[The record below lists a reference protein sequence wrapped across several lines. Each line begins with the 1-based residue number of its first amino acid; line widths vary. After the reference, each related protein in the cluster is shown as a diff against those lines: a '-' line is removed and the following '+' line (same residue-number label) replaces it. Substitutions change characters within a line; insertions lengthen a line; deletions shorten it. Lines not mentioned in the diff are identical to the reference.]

1 MCPITTAMLGAGATT
16 AMATMANAQFLMS
29 ALSIGGGAIGQARQ
43 QSALYEHQ
51 EPQAARQQQLAS
63 DAARGQYAGMQAR
76 LLQTKAAASLDLQ
89 NAQKEYNRTA
99 STAIVQAAA
108 KGTVG
113 ATVEEAQHSY
123 AVKNE
128 EFQAARM
135 TQLSWEEDQIMS
147 SLEAVRAQQAQR
159 YEQAVGDPLAM
170 PSPIAVI
177 AQMGAAGMDAARFWG
192 RGQK

>member
-51 EPQAARQQQLAS
+51 EAQAARQQQLAS
-63 DAARGQYAGMQAR
+63 DAARGQYAVIQAR

-192 RGQK
+192 RVQK

>member
-51 EPQAARQQQLAS
+51 EAQAARQQQLAS

-192 RGQK
+192 RVQK

>member
-1 MCPITTAMLGAGATT
+1 MCPITTAMLGAGAPT

-51 EPQAARQQQLAS
+51 EAQAARQQQLAS
-63 DAARGQYAGMQAR
+63 DAARGQYAVIQAR

-192 RGQK
+192 RVQK

>member
-1 MCPITTAMLGAGATT
+1 MCVITTAMLGVGATT
-16 AMATMANAQFLMS
+16 AMATMANAQLAMS
-29 ALSIGGGAIGQARQ
+29 ALSIGAGAVGQARQ

-51 EPQAARQQQLAS
+51 EAQAASQQQLAT
-63 DAARGQYAGMQAR
+63 DAARNQYTGMQAR
-76 LLQTKAAASLDLQ
+76 LGQTRAAASLDMQ
-89 NAQKEYNRTA
+89 NAQKDYVRTA

-113 ATVEEAQHSY
+113 ASVEEAQHSY

-128 EFQAARM
+128 EFQATRM

-147 SLEAVRAQQAQR
+147 SLEAVRSQQAQR

-170 PSPIAVI
+170 PSPIEVI
-177 AQMGAAGMDAARFWG
+177 GKLGAAGFDAARFWG
-192 RGQK
+192 RVEA

>member
-51 EPQAARQQQLAS
+51 EAQAARQQQLAS

-135 TQLSWEEDQIMS
+135 TQLSWEEDQIMP

-192 RGQK
+192 RVQK

>member
-51 EPQAARQQQLAS
+51 EAQAARQQQLAS

-76 LLQTKAAASLDLQ
+76 LLQTNAAASLDLQ

-192 RGQK
+192 RVQK

>member
-51 EPQAARQQQLAS
+51 EAQAARQQQLAS